1 VNDGSKLVVVTG
13 ESFSKV
19 SESAGKIATLISEIS
34 MASKEQAEG
43 TEQVNVAMSEMD
55 KLTQQNA
62 AASEESAAA
71 SEEMN
76 TQAEQMK
83 GYVEELIAILGKGNI
98 LKDNGKKA
106 ASGYFKGFLGN
117 KNRNADKQK
126 NDQGTWAS
134 QNTPDRTPD
143 EMIPMEEPDFSDF

>member
-1 VNDGSKLVVVTG
+1 
-13 ESFSKV
+13 
-19 SESAGKIATLISEIS
+19 
-34 MASKEQAEG
+34 MASKEQADS

-83 GYVEELIAILGKGNI
+83 GYVEGLIAILGTTGKGLTGNG
-98 LKDNGKKA
+98 NGKP
-106 ASGYFKGFLGN
+106 STGYLKRFFGKKD
-117 KNRNADKQK
+117 KNPSKNPGGQQSWDSQGIQK
-126 NDQGTWAS
+126 MA
-134 QNTPDRTPD
+134 P
-143 EMIPMEEPDFSDF
+143 EEIIPMDESDFADF